1 MTGLS
6 GLIDSL
12 LTAKISPR
20 LDVLAIKGETEIN
33 APGPVSQ
40 VQKVVNDVRLPS
52 NAALDRLIPV
62 GPSDAPVPAGARQ
75 PSEADLSV
83 AARVISAVLANLHGD
98 AGPVRG
104 TAPAWPSAQTA
115 STVVLAGA
123 LAQTVSDSGLFYESH
138 LVEFAS
144 GTRSLA
150 QMAQEPQ
157 ARWASPAAAQSSAAL
172 VASVDAPAQVAS
184 KDASPAMVAQGAA
197 VLAAEGQPADV
208 PTATTPPFPVRGTQS
223 APDAGVP
230 MPAASVAHP
239 AESDPAPDAARVQAA
254 YRRGE
259 APSTAAH
266 LLAHRVEEVTA
277 VRHAAAAAVT
287 AGVTPEQPTEVIHPQ
302 AMTLVH
308 QQLDLLATA
317 VFRWSGQAWPG
328 VPMDWAIHEEI
339 EEREARPSEEESP
352 RRWSTT
358 VSLSLPRLGAVD
370 LRLTLAGSDV
380 QARLEASDATTLT
393 RMRADGGVLAQR
405 LEAAG
410 FRLQELQVTAIG
422 RP

>member
-6 GLIDSL
+6 GLIDTL
-12 LTAKISPR
+12 LAGKVSPR

-40 VQKVVNDVRLPS
+40 VQKIVNDVRLPS
-52 NAALDRLIPV
+52 NAALDRLIRT
-62 GPSDAPVPAGARQ
+62 GGADAPPPLGVRQ

-83 AARVISAVLANLHGD
+83 AARVISAVLADLHGD

-104 TAPAWPSAQTA
+104 TGPAWPSPQPAATA
-115 STVVLAGA
+115 ALATA
-123 LAQTVSDSGLFYESH
+123 LAQTVSGSGLFYESH

-157 ARWASPAAAQSSAAL
+157 ARWSMAGAIQAGAASAAPVEATAPVADKDGFPVSVAQSASIAEAEVLPMAARPAGANGLQPGPTPDEAPPADTARPAA
-172 VASVDAPAQVAS
+172 DS
-184 KDASPAMVAQGAA
+184 KFV
-197 VLAAEGQPADV
+197 
-208 PTATTPPFPVRGTQS
+208 
-223 APDAGVP
+223 
-230 MPAASVAHP
+230 
-239 AESDPAPDAARVQAA
+239 PDAARVEAA

-259 APSTAAH
+259 APLVVVHS
-266 LLAHRVEEVTA
+266 LAHRAEEATTP
-277 VRHAAAAAVT
+277 RHAAAAIASGAST
-287 AGVTPEQPTEVIHPQ
+287 QAQPVEVIHPQ

-308 QQLDLLATA
+308 QQLDLLATD
-317 VFRWSGQAWPG
+317 VFRWSGQAWAG
-328 VPMDWAIHEEI
+328 VPMDLSIHEEP
-339 EEREARPSEEESP
+339 EHREARTAEEEQP

-358 VSLSLPRLGAVD
+358 VSLSLPRLGAVNV
-370 LRLTLAGSDV
+370 RLSLAGSNL
-380 QARLEASDATTLT
+380 QARLAASDATTMA

-410 FRLQELQVTAIG
+410 FRLQDLQVTAMD